1 MVELPLRFS
10 KNRMQNQSQ
19 TFFSLGLTEHRHWGF
34 IFVPYLLERIGE
46 SPIYKIVENLHG
58 KEQTK
63 AIELS
68 DTEKQLLKLVNEYNE
83 KNLVKLFSKQKN
95 QKEFMAQL
103 TPEFLAANIRPYIER
118 RIIKCVELL
127 QQCAT
132 PIYQQSLKLTNF
144 YEEERLII
152 ESSKAH
158 TLFSFE
164 RNNDGTKYSL
174 SITFKDEELK
184 LGKTSTILTNSPCL
198 IKWDKRLMIVDG
210 TDGKKL
216 QPFLSK
222 AFITIPASAERQY
235 FSSFVLNTIKAYP
248 VRAKGF
254 TIDTEKC
261 AIASTLTLEQTV
273 DGKPMACVRFQYN
286 YNIYFANVETAPLIT
301 LTFFGDAPHYTR
313 LERDH
318 KREKELLMLIEEMGF
333 IHYDGPYYLSELDA
347 PPATSSI
354 KNLTLTLGAA
364 MHTLQGAGFKIQ
376 NKLNGH
382 KPYLGYQ
389 ELDLRFATTGDGFK
403 ALGGIKMNNGYI
415 GLLEIKSL
423 LEKNADYIPLENG
436 ERLYIPDRDMERLRP
451 MFYFGREEEGELRLS
466 RHHFQLVDDSLEVDK
481 EEMAK
486 LRSYENLPQLVGNIL
501 PVGLNA
507 TLRSYQLEGFAW
519 LKYLQM
525 NRFGGCLAD
534 DMGLGKTIQT
544 LAFLLWSK
552 QNIRQ
557 RIASEMVAS
566 AAPTQ
571 QSLFQEEEVL
581 VEELDENTPTSLIV
595 MPTSLIHSWK
605 AEVKKFTPNLTIYE
619 HTGIN
624 RTRDHHKLGKYD
636 IVLTTY
642 GILRNDIEML
652 CKFRFY
658 YVIMDESQMI
668 KNPDSKGY
676 RAALKINTEN
686 RLVVTGTP
694 IENSL
699 NDLWAQ
705 MNVINRGILG
715 NQKVFDEQFANSLNL
730 GVTAMEEK
738 RLKSIIAPFILRR
751 TKEEVAKDLP
761 AKIENVVYCQMS
773 EEQQAVYEREKEA
786 FRQNIMANLDANGFS
801 RNRMKIFQG
810 LIRLRQAACHPALF
824 DDGFTGNSG
833 KFEEVVR
840 MIDSVVSEGHKVLVF
855 SSFVKHLRLVESE
868 IKNLEIPYL
877 MLTGSS
883 TNREELV
890 KNFQNNENVK
900 VFLISLK
907 AGGFG
912 LNLTAADYVFLL
924 DPWWNP
930 ASENQALDRAH
941 RIGQDR
947 KVFAYRFI
955 TSGSIEEKI
964 LILQEKKSKLAETFI
979 NNNNP
984 LKDLNR
990 DLLESLL
997 G

>member
-1 MVELPLRFS
+1 
-10 KNRMQNQSQ
+10 MQNNSQ
-19 TFFSLGLTEHRHWGF
+19 IFFSLGLSEHRLWGF

-58 KEQTK
+58 KDQTRTV
-63 AIELS
+63 ELS

-95 QKEFMAQL
+95 QKEFIAQL
-103 TPEFLAANIRPYIER
+103 TPELLSTTIRPYIER
-118 RIIKCVELL
+118 RIVKCLDLL
-127 QQCAT
+127 QRCKT
-132 PIYQQSLKLTNF
+132 PLYQQSLKLSNF

-152 ESSKAH
+152 ETTKAN
-158 TLFSFE
+158 TLFSFDYNE
-164 RNNDGTKYSL
+164 EGIKYSL
-174 SITFKDEELK
+174 SVTFNEEELK
-184 LGKTSTILTNSPCL
+184 LDKTSAIIANSPCL
-198 IKWDKRLMIVDG
+198 IKWDKRLMIVED

-216 QPFLSK
+216 RPFLLK
-222 AFITIPASAERQY
+222 AFIAISTSAARQY
-235 FSSFVLNTIKAYP
+235 FSSFVLNTIRTYP
-248 VRAKGF
+248 VRVTGF
-254 TIDTEKC
+254 AISSEECDIIPSISLEETIEGR
-261 AIASTLTLEQTV
+261 SL
-273 DGKPMACVRFQYN
+273 ACIRFHYN
-286 YNIYFANVETAPLIT
+286 SHAYFANSKTDSIVSLS
-301 LTFFGDAPHYTR
+301 FDGDIPHYTR
-313 LERDH
+313 LERNYT
-318 KREKELLMLIEEMGF
+318 REKELLEYFESLGF
-333 IHYDGPYYLSELDA
+333 VHVEGPYYQTLLDVPPEL
-347 PPATSSI
+347 PKL
-354 KNLTLTLGAA
+354 KNLALAIGAS
-364 MHTLQGAGFKIQ
+364 MKKLQDAGFQ
-376 NKLNGH
+376 VNSKLNGI
-382 KPYLGYQ
+382 KPYLGHQ
-389 ELDLRFATTGDGFK
+389 ELDLRFTTTDEGFK
-403 ALGGIKMNNGYI
+403 AIGGIKFNGGSI
-415 GLLEIKSL
+415 GLLEIKAL
-423 LEKNADYIPLENG
+423 LEKDHDYIPLPSG
-436 ERLYIPDRDMERLRP
+436 QRLYITDQDMERLRP
-451 MFYFGREEEGELRLS
+451 MFFFGPEEEGLLRLS
-466 RHHFQLVDDSLEVDK
+466 RHHFQLVDNSSDIGLE
-481 EEMAK
+481 EITQ
-486 LRSYENLPQLVGNIL
+486 LRSFENLTQLVGNAL

-557 RIASEMVAS
+557 KIEMESTSSTVTQ
-566 AAPTQ
+566 PT
-571 QSLFQEEEVL
+571 LFQETQSLEEC
-581 VEELDENTPTSLIV
+581 DGKKPTSLIV

-605 AEVKKFTPNLTIYE
+605 AEVKKFTPNLSIYE

-624 RTRDHHKLGKYD
+624 RARDIQRLGKYD
-636 IVLTTY
+636 IILTTY
-642 GILRNDIEML
+642 GVLRNDAEML
-652 CKFRFY
+652 SKFRFY
-658 YVIMDESQMI
+658 YVILDESQMI

-676 RAALKINTEN
+676 RAALKLNTEN

-715 NQKVFDEQFANSLNL
+715 NQKVFDEQFSNSINT
-730 GVTAMEEK
+730 GVTAFDEK

-751 TKEEVAKDLP
+751 TKDEVAKDLP
-761 AKIENVVYCQMS
+761 AKIENIVYCDMS
-773 EEQQAVYEREKEA
+773 EAQQAVYEHEKES
-786 FRQNIMANLDANGFS
+786 FRQNIMANLDADGHS

-810 LIRLRQAACHPALF
+810 LIRLRQAACHPALI
-824 DDGFTGNSG
+824 DDSFCGNSG

-868 IKNLEIPYL
+868 IKNREIPYL

-890 KNFQNNENVK
+890 KNFQNNDKVK

-955 TSGSIEEKI
+955 TSGTIEEKI
-964 LILQEKKSKLAETFI
+964 LILQEKKSKLADTFI
-979 NNNNP
+979 SSNNP

>member
-1 MVELPLRFS
+1 MH
-10 KNRMQNQSQ
+10 NQSQ
-19 TFFSLGLTEHRHWGF
+19 TFFSLGLTEHRLWGF
-34 IFVPYLLERIGE
+34 LFVPYLLERMGE

-58 KEQTK
+58 KDQTK
-63 AIELS
+63 TVELS
-68 DTEKQLLKLVNEYNE
+68 DTEKQILKLVNEYNE

-95 QKEFMAQL
+95 QKEFIAQL
-103 TPEFLAANIRPYIER
+103 TPELLTATIRPYIER
-118 RIIKCVELL
+118 RIIKCIDLL
-127 QQCAT
+127 QKCDT
-132 PIYQQSLKLTNF
+132 PLYQQSLKLTNF
-144 YEEERLII
+144 YEEERMVI
-152 ESSKAH
+152 EASKAN
-158 TLFSFE
+158 TLFTFDHNE
-164 RNNDGTKYSL
+164 EGTKYSL
-174 SITFKDEELK
+174 VITFKEEELK
-184 LGKTSTILTNSPCL
+184 LDKSSAVITKSPCL
-198 IKWDKRLMIVDG
+198 IRWGKRLMIVEH

-216 QPFLSK
+216 VPFLTK
-222 AFITIPASAERQY
+222 ACIAIPTSAERQY
-235 FSSFVLNTIKAYP
+235 FSTFVLNTIKTYP
-248 VRAKGF
+248 VRVKGF
-254 TIDTEKC
+254 ALTTEEC
-261 AIASTLTLEQTV
+261 PVIPSVSLEENI
-273 DGKPMACVRFQYN
+273 DGKMLACVRFHYN
-286 YNIYFANVETAPLIT
+286 SYSYFANSIT
-301 LTFFGDAPHYTR
+301 DAVVNLTFNGDEPTYSR
-313 LERDH
+313 LMRDY
-318 KREKELLMLIEEMGF
+318 KRENELLAYFESLGF
-333 IHYDGPYYLSELDA
+333 VHVEGPYYQSQLDL
-347 PPATSSI
+347 PPEPSKL
-354 KNLTLTLGAA
+354 KNLTLALGNAA
-364 MHTLQGAGFKIQ
+364 ENLQKEGFVIQ
-376 NKLNGH
+376 NKLNGI
-382 KPYLGYQ
+382 KPYLGTQ
-389 ELDLRFATTGDGFK
+389 VLDIRFTTANDGFK
-403 ALGGIKMNNGYI
+403 ALGGIKIKNGFI

-423 LEKNADYIPLENG
+423 LEKDTDYITLQNG
-436 ERLYIPDRDMERLRP
+436 QRLYIPDDSLERLQP
-451 MFYFGREEEGELRLS
+451 MFFFGREEEGELHLS
-466 RHHFQLVDDSLEVDK
+466 RHHFRLIDDSLEAGK

-486 LRSYENLPQLVGNIL
+486 LRSFENLPSLVGKAL

-552 QNIRQ
+552 QNVRQ
-557 RIASEMVAS
+557 TVTTEMVKPAN
-566 AAPTQ
+566 AQ
-571 QSLFQEEEVL
+571 QSLFDQEVL
-581 VEELDENTPTSLIV
+581 VADHQDKNPTTLIV

-605 AEVKKFTPNLTIYE
+605 AEVRKFTPDLTIYE

-624 RTRDHHKLGKYD
+624 RTRNIQKLGKYD
-636 IVLTTY
+636 IILTTY
-642 GILRNDIEML
+642 GILRNDAEML
-652 CKFRFY
+652 SQFRFY
-658 YVIMDESQMI
+658 YVILDESQMI

-676 RAALKINTEN
+676 RSAMKLNTEN

-715 NQKVFDEQFANSLNL
+715 NQKVFDEQFSNSINI
-730 GVTAMEEK
+730 GVTATQEQ

-761 AKIENVVYCQMS
+761 EKIENIVFCDMS
-773 EEQQAVYEREKEA
+773 EEQQAVYENEKEA
-786 FRQNIMANLDANGFS
+786 FRQNIMANLDANGQS

-955 TSGSIEEKI
+955 TSGTIEEKI
-964 LILQEKKSKLAETFI
+964 LQLQEKKSKLAETFI
-979 NNNNP
+979 SSNNP